1 MSNILKLLKE
11 TSLNNNINLLI
22 NKYLDRSLE
31 NLMKISKL
39 SKKITIHFK
48 KDITLWDIMILSV
61 KNGYRGIYYY
71 TFFES
76 NIKKLLKMRE
86 NEKLNDILNVS
97 HGSSEIFIE
106 IKNFDPNLNY
116 CSLYTVDC
124 WEYR

>member
-1 MSNILKLLKE
+1 MLNILKLLKK

>member
-1 MSNILKLLKE
+1 MLNILKLLKK

-61 KNGYRGIYYY
+61 KNGYRGIYYDIY
-71 TFFES
+71 FQ
-76 NIKKLLKMRE
+76 NIIDNIINMRI
-86 NEKLNDILNVS
+86 NEKLEEVIDVVY
-97 HGSSEIFIE
+97 SSDEIFIY
-106 IKNFDPNLNY
+106 IKELDSNLTC
-116 CSLYTVDC
+116 CSLTRLDC
-124 WEYR
+124 WEVI